1 MGGAGPVIRYNIS
14 MNWSGENALR
24 YARNVVVEEL
34 GETGQE
40 RLFAASV
47 LVVGA
52 GGLGSPALFYLAAAG
67 VGRIGVIDGDR
78 LELTNLNRQVIHPA
92 ASLGR
97 WKAESAA
104 ETLRAFRPDLR
115 VDVYPMRLTADN
127 APALFRKYDAAVDAC
142 DNFPTKYL
150 CNDAAVVARRPLVHA
165 GVMRFGGQMLT
176 VVPGQ
181 TPCLRCLIAEIP
193 PKADA
198 PGAVQLG
205 ILGAAAGVVGA
216 WQAMEAIKLL
226 AGIPSPSPGRLLTVD
241 TLTGELSRMAMPR
254 DPSCPACGESPRI
267 TDPLR
272 AEEYLQEPTCAP

>member
-1 MGGAGPVIRYNIS
+1 

-24 YARNVVVEEL
+24 YHRNVRVEEL
-34 GETGQE
+34 GEAGQE

-78 LELTNLNRQVIHPA
+78 LEMTNLNRQVIHPA
-92 ASLGR
+92 AAVGR
-97 WKAESAA
+97 WEAEAAA
-104 ETLRAFRPDLR
+104 ETLRAFRPDLP
-115 VDVYPMRLTADN
+115 VDAYPMLLTADN
-127 APALFRKYDAAVDAC
+127 APGLFRKYDAVVDAC

-150 CNDAAVVARRPLVHA
+150 CNDAAVVTRRPLVHA

-176 VVPGQ
+176 VIPGE

-193 PKADA
+193 PKADS
-198 PGAVQLG
+198 PGAAQLG

-216 WQAMEAIKLL
+216 WQAMESIKLL
-226 AGIPSPSPGRLLTVD
+226 AGIRSPSPGRLLTVD
-241 TLTGELSRMAMPR
+241 TLTGEVSRLPMPR
-254 DPSCPACGESPRI
+254 DPSCPACGDSPRI

-272 AEEYLQEPTCAP
+272 PEEYRQDGTVPR